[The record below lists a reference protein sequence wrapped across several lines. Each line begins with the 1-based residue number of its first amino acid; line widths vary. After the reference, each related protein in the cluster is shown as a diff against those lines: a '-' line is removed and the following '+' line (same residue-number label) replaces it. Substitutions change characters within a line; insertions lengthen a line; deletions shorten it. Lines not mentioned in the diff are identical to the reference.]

1 MEIAM
6 SAATLEKKAVKRA
19 IFHVQPCD
27 GTDGNKWDLHKS
39 RTSKHQYFRT
49 QKEALAAAHV
59 SIGSQPAHVVMHA
72 RDGHAYREFDL
83 N

>member
-1 MEIAM
+1 MEIVT
-6 SAATLEKKAVKRA
+6 STATLDRKAVKRA
-19 IFHVQPCD
+19 IFHVQPYD
-27 GTDGNKWDLHKS
+27 GTDGNKWDLHKF

-59 SIGSQPAHVVMHA
+59 AVGSQPAHVVMHA
-72 RDGHAYREFDL
+72 RDGHAYGEFDL